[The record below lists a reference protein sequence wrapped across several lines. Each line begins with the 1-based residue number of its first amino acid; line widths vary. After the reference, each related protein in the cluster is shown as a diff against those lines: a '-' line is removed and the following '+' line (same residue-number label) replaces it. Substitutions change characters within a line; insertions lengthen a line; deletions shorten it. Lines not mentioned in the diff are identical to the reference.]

1 VFFVLFVAILLP
13 LGRSVS
19 VSRDGVFV
27 RGALQQI
34 VNLLV
39 GCLRELLVPESDRMK
54 RLGGAEADDLIDFR
68 AQLPAGIGG
77 SDGNGND
84 NAVWAKLS

>member
-1 VFFVLFVAILLP
+1 
-13 LGRSVS
+13 
-19 VSRDGVFV
+19 
-27 RGALQQI
+27 
-34 VNLLV
+34 
-39 GCLRELLVPESDRMK
+39 MK

-77 SDGNGND
+77 SHGNGND